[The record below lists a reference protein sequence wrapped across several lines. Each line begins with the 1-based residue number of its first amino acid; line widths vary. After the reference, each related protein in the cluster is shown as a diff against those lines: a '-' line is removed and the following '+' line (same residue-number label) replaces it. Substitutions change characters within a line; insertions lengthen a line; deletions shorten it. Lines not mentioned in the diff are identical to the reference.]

1 MKAKKIILI
10 SWLLLIMGCSSYVPE
25 THEDLMQTKNEI
37 QLQDN
42 FTLGET
48 SDSKDQNLVFS
59 HEKWWLNYNDP
70 ALNKLM
76 EIVLDSNTDLRVAKL
91 NIQAAT
97 AVIDAADH
105 SAFQMGLYAGA
116 NVVGT
121 SKTYTKSKAVS
132 RSISGPGGT
141 PLTPTLLSEDALA
154 GETAY
159 VAGTGIRANYNF
171 DFYDKYEN
179 LTKQKAYM
187 AESTKFHSKL
197 IELNITTN
205 IAKLYG
211 YYIYLQEEKIN
222 LDKKLSVLVSIEDKV
237 RSTIEFGGGSEDDL
251 LIIQNKILNL
261 KRYININRFKKESTA
276 ETIYSLSS
284 YKNKTE
290 VKKILKDAVYS
301 HLMDQELLIPD
312 KISSDVIIH
321 RPDVQYYLMMINSQK
336 AKLKSLK
343 SDFYPQVSIGGDI
356 GYRGLGIDN
365 SFQDFSSLMWS
376 FGPKVYLPIFNLSGI
391 KANYKIADIQVNT
404 FIANYNKTINN
415 SIQDINNKLSSAK
428 VSKIN
433 YMNLDIIEKNEEK
446 IYKNSNLKLENG
458 SISEYQNLKDHYIY
472 LSSSLHKTQQ
482 VYKLYSDQIDLIN
495 SLGGVYKSK
504 EQVIKEKI

>member
-10 SWLLLIMGCSSYVPE
+10 SWLLLIIGCSSYVPE

-42 FTLGET
+42 FTLEET
-48 SDSKDQNLVFS
+48 NFSKDQNLVFI

-70 ALNKLM
+70 DLNKLM
-76 EIVLDSNTDLRVAKL
+76 EIVLNSNTDLKVAKL
-91 NIQAAT
+91 NIRAAS

-121 SKTYTKSKAVS
+121 SKPYTKSKA
-132 RSISGPGGT
+132 IPGPMGT
-141 PLTPTLLSEDALA
+141 TILPEDALA

-159 VAGTGIRANYNF
+159 TAGTGIRANYNF
-171 DFYDKYEN
+171 DFYNKYEN
-179 LTKQKAYM
+179 LTKQKTYL

-237 RSTIEFGGGSEDDL
+237 RSTIAFGGGSKDDL

-261 KRYININRFKKESTA
+261 NRYININRFKKESTA

-284 YKNKTE
+284 YKNKIQ

-428 VSKIN
+428 ISKIN

-472 LSSSLHKTQQ
+472 LGSSLHKTQQ
-482 VYKLYSDQIDLIN
+482 AYKLYSDQIDLIN
-495 SLGGVYKSK
+495 SLGGVYKNK
-504 EQVIKEKI
+504 EQVRKKI

>member
-10 SWLLLIMGCSSYVPE
+10 SWLLLIIGCSSYVPE
-25 THEDLMQTKNEI
+25 THEDLIQTKSEI

-42 FTLGET
+42 FTDGET
-48 SDSKDQNLVFS
+48 MDSTNQDMVFV
-59 HEKWWLNYNDP
+59 HEKWWLNYNDMN
-70 ALNKLM
+70 LNDLM
-76 EIVLDSNTDLRVAKL
+76 EITLNSNADLKAAEL
-91 NIQAAT
+91 NIRAAS

-121 SKTYTKSKAVS
+121 SKPYTKSKAVS
-132 RSISGPGGT
+132 KDVPLPGGRS
-141 PLTPTLLSEDALA
+141 LTSTLLPEDALA

-159 VAGTGIRANYNF
+159 VAGAGIRANYNF

-179 LTKQKAYM
+179 LTKQKVYL
-187 AESTKFHSKL
+187 AESAKFRSKL
-197 IELNITTN
+197 MELNITTN

-222 LDKKLSVLVSIEDKV
+222 LDRKLAVLVSIEDKV
-237 RSTIEFGGGSEDDL
+237 KATIEFGGGSQEDL
-251 LIIQNKILNL
+251 LVIQNKILNL
-261 KRYININRFKKESTA
+261 KRYININKFKKESTA

-284 YKNKTE
+284 YKNKAQ

-321 RPDVQYYLMMINSQK
+321 RPDVQYYMMMIKSQE

-365 SFQDFSSLMWS
+365 SFKDFSSLMWS

-415 SIQDINNKLSSAK
+415 SIRDINSKLSSAK
-428 VSKIN
+428 VAKTN

-472 LSSSLHKTQQ
+472 LNSSLHKTQQ
-482 VYKLYSDQIDLIN
+482 AYKLYSDQIDLIN

-504 EQVIKEKI
+504 EQVVKEKI